1 MLPVFNKFSILESI
15 DKSQLLEK
23 KIHGFQAVI
32 LAKAFVAILVKFSSL
47 VGRFLN

>member
-15 DKSQLLEK
+15 DKSQLLE